1 MSYSALH
8 LHTEFSA
15 LDGLIPIK
23 KLLPLIKDLGQT
35 ACAITDHGNLF
46 GAVDFLREAEKHKI
60 TPILGV
66 EQYVCADMAD
76 RTQRRN
82 HHLIL
87 IAVTDEGW
95 KNLKFLN
102 SMSHLNGFYYVPRI
116 DLALLAQYNTG
127 IIGLSA
133 CLGGEIAQAFLG
145 GGYARMRE
153 VALRYRAA
161 FRPGCFFL
169 EVQPNAIP
177 EQETLNA
184 ALLRLESDIGVPL
197 CATGDCHYLAQS
209 DARAQ
214 DMLMA
219 IQTRAKTGDENRLTH
234 GAMNR
239 LYVMHEDEMR
249 AYFAPL
255 GMEHA
260 VDQAGSIGRCVDVTV
275 TLGKPTLPKFP
286 LPPGVDQR
294 AYFRGQC
301 ERGLERRLAE
311 TTILTHSEAEYQA
324 RLEHEMSVIE
334 RMDFPGYFLIVAEF
348 VQWAK
353 DQGIPTSPGRGSG
366 AGSLCAYAMRITD
379 IDPLR
384 YGLLFE
390 RFLNPER
397 VSMPDFDVDFCERR
411 RDEVIAHIKER
422 YGHKSVGQIA
432 TFGRLAGKSAIQA
445 VAGAMGMDWRK
456 AQDLTVGVPSVVE
469 GHPPTVD
476 WIMAN
481 GKVLREKMAEDPTV
495 KQIADMALA
504 LQGSIKSRGVHA
516 SGVVIAPGPLWETV
530 AVCADRTHP
539 EEMVVQASMERTED
553 LGLIKFDVLG
563 LTTTTVLSLCEKY
576 TGVPMSTISFEDP
589 HTYATIARGDT
600 GGIFQMSGDGITRM
614 LKDMAPTKFEHLS
627 AAIALYRPGPLEGG
641 MVKSYIDRMH
651 GREKVEYLHPALE
664 ETTKSTYGLL
674 IFQEDVMSVCRILAG
689 YSLAGADNVR
699 RMMGKKKRELVEHE
713 RNKFMAAT
721 VAHGACTDPEL
732 ARSIWDLCEKH
743 SHYSFN
749 KSHSVAYALLSYY
762 TAWYKTNHRAAFYAA
777 IASLA
782 QSDTKK
788 LAPLLHEIR
797 ASKITIL
804 PPDVNVALS
813 DFTPVDAHTIRAG
826 LLMLKGVGPA
836 MVEKILAGRADG
848 PYKDIWDMGRR
859 GKIPQGA
866 METLIKAGACD
877 GIIPDRAT
885 ALASAERATKKK
897 TSQKSLFKDGP
908 EYVKARPMD
917 RKALLAAEKEAT
929 GMFLS
934 GHPLDHAH
942 RPDNAVPISGLTECE
957 DGAEIKI
964 RALCTN
970 YEERA
975 TKSGAQMATVFFE
988 DETGETEA
996 VCFPRDWA
1004 KIATEVQNAFR
1015 KDLPLLAQVGVQV
1028 EISDTD
1034 EGEARSVKLVLRK
1047 VVVMEETTVAD
1058 APDKAEDEKGPALH
1072 VTIPAARANDEDM
1085 ALLLDRLM
1093 SCPGPLGVVLHLGED
1108 RDTLDGL
1115 TVGERA
1121 VKVLSDLG
1129 YAVVKSNS

>member
-8 LHTEFSA
+8 VHTEHSL

-23 KLLPLIKDLGQT
+23 KLLPLIKAHGQT

-46 GAVDFLREAEKHKI
+46 GATDFVIEAKKHGI

-87 IAVTDEGW
+87 LAVTDEGW
-95 KNLKFLN
+95 QNLKFLN
-102 SMSHLNGFYYVPRI
+102 SMSFMNGFYYVNRI
-116 DLALLAQYNTG
+116 DLTLLAQYNTG
-127 IIGLSA
+127 IVGLSA

-153 VALRYRAA
+153 VALRYKAA

-177 EQETLNA
+177 EQESLNA

-348 VQWAK
+348 VAWAK

-366 AGSLCAYAMRITD
+366 AGSCVAWALRITD

-456 AQDLTVGVPSVVE
+456 AQDLTVGVPAVVE
-469 GHPPTVD
+469 GHPPTVE

-481 GKVLREKMAEDPTV
+481 GKVLREKMAEDSTV
-495 KQIADMALA
+495 KEIADMALA

-563 LTTTTVLSLCEKY
+563 LTTTTVLWLCEKY

-641 MVKSYIDRMH
+641 MVKNYLDRMH
-651 GREKVEYLHPALE
+651 GREKVEYLHPLLE
-664 ETTKSTYGLL
+664 ETTKSTYGILC
-674 IFQEDVMSVCRILAG
+674 FQEQCMATVRALAG
-689 YSLAGADNVR
+689 YSLGEADIVR
-699 RMMGKKKRELVEHE
+699 RVMGKKKRELVEPE
-713 RNKFMAAT
+713 RARFMASCERTGKCDAT
-721 VAHGACTDPEL
+721 KAGE
-732 ARSIWDLCEKH
+732 IWDLLVTFAGYGFCV
-743 SHYSFN
+743 
-749 KSHSVAYALLSYY
+749 SHSVGYSMLSYY

-782 QSDTKK
+782 QSDAKK
-788 LAPLLHEIR
+788 LAPLLCEIR

-859 GKIPQGA
+859 GRIPQGA

-908 EYVKARPMD
+908 EYAKARPMD

-957 DGAEIKI
+957 DGAEIKV

-970 YEERA
+970 YEERQTRNGQA
-975 TKSGAQMATVFFE
+975 MATVFFE
-988 DETGETEA
+988 DETGEIEA

-1004 KIATEVQNAFR
+1004 KIEEEVKGAFR

-1047 VVVMEETTVAD
+1047 VVVMDEAQAEQE
-1058 APDKAEDEKGPALH
+1058 PDKTETEKGPALH
-1072 VTIPAARANDEDM
+1072 VTIPASRANDEDM

-1093 SCPGPLGVVLHLGED
+1093 STPGSLGVVLHLGED

-1121 VKVLSDLG
+1121 IQVLSDLG